1 MITSEQI
8 IYSEIGTL
16 IRQFCNEY
24 GFEDWGA
31 SVLQF
36 GQPSFQELPSPTILM
51 NYFEGEKYG
60 WVSTKYKPNEE
71 NYKNGV
77 SEISYYRKIHIDL
90 HFFKDP
96 KTLLNASESEQKL
109 LGYVSPIDVAQ
120 SLRAWFLSDFGV
132 KALSNLGYGILD
144 TSLIRDA
151 VASTDEDVY
160 TRFVNFTITLVV
172 REKLIGKYADF
183 VKAEN
188 KDELLSKFS
197 TTIHAL
203 TTTNKDI

>member
-8 IYSEIGTL
+8 IYSEIGGL
-16 IRQFCNEY
+16 IRQFCEDY
-24 GFEDWGA
+24 GYDDWGA

-36 GQPSFQELPSPTILM
+36 AQPIFQELPSPTILM

-71 NYKNGV
+71 NYKNGT
-77 SEISYYRKIHIDL
+77 SEISYYRKIHIDI
-90 HFFKDP
+90 HFLKDP
-96 KTLLNASESEQKL
+96 KTLLNASENEQSL

-172 REKLIGKYADF
+172 REKLIGKYSDF
-183 VKAEN
+183 IKAEN
-188 KDELLSKFS
+188 KDELISKFS

>member
-8 IYSEIGTL
+8 IYSEIGGL
-16 IRQFCNEY
+16 IRQFCEDY
-24 GFEDWGA
+24 GYEDWGA

-36 GQPSFQELPSPTILM
+36 AQPSFQELPSPTILM

-77 SEISYYRKIHIDL
+77 SEISYYRKIHIDI

-96 KTLLNASESEQKL
+96 KTLLNASESEQSL

-183 VKAEN
+183 IKAEN
-188 KDELLSKFS
+188 KDELISKFS

>member
-77 SEISYYRKIHIDL
+77 SEISYYRKIHIDI